1 MTKLWFIHA
10 PMGSAKSANLL
21 MKAYAFEKNGIPV
34 ILMKPA
40 TDTRDGWGVI
50 KSRIGLEHECY
61 MIEGPSYN
69 IHDKYMLDYWL
80 KHDHTWP
87 KWILV
92 DEAQFLDPIY
102 VEALSQI
109 VDDCNVN
116 VICYGLRTDFQ
127 GKLFPGSKRLFELAD
142 SIDELKLTCKCG
154 RKAIINAR
162 VDLNGEVIP
171 IGPQVSLGGD
181 DKYVSMCRKCY
192 NDSLCKVTDPD
203 NPYEPK
209 LTEIQK
215 VEIDK
220 IVAEQQRELDELC
233 KNDMDFDEIFC

>member
-1 MTKLWFIHA
+1 
-10 PMGSAKSANLL
+10 

>member
-40 TDTRDGWGVI
+40 TDTRDGWGII

-192 NDSLCKVTDPD
+192 NDSLSKVMDPD
-203 NPYEPK
+203 SPYEPK
-209 LTEIQK
+209 LTETQK

>member
-1 MTKLWFIHA
+1 
-10 PMGSAKSANLL
+10 
-21 MKAYAFEKNGIPV
+21 MKAYAFEKNNIPV
-34 ILMKPA
+34 VLMKPA
-40 TDTRDGWGVI
+40 TDTRDGWGII
-50 KSRIGLEHECY
+50 KSRVGLEHECY
-61 MIEGPSYN
+61 MIEGPTWN
-69 IHDKYMLDYWL
+69 IWQTYCKDYADK
-80 KHDHTWP
+80 HNHTWP

-102 VEALSQI
+102 VECLSQI
-109 VDDCNVN
+109 VDDFNIN
-116 VICYGLRTDFQ
+116 VICYGLRSDFQ

-192 NDSLCKVTDPD
+192 NESLNKVLDPD
-203 NPYEPK
+203 DPYEPK
-209 LTEIQK
+209 YNEKQAKEIK
-215 VEIDK
+215 K

-233 KNDMDFDEIFC
+233 KDQTEDSPWM